1 MLIAVRGLRLLVF
14 AAGLF
19 LTAAAGSGRLL
30 RLPVLL
36 FVAAVRLLA
45 GSRVIPVLSAVV
57 SRRRLL
63 LPFVLILSAAPGDL
77 ARSLLGDDATPEQI
91 AEKKAEMGLDQPL
104 HKQLLSFFGG
114 LLHGDLG
121 TSIFSGKPVVE
132 ELAKR
137 FPKTLTLAVGGT
149 LFGAAVGVLLGI
161 IAAIHRNKFA
171 DNLIMVLSLLTV
183 STPSFF
189 LALILMLIFCLNL
202 RWLPS
207 IGMDTWQGAILP
219 IATLGLQAIG
229 SIART
234 TRSAMLDV
242 IHQDYIR
249 TSRSRGVPERV
260 ITYRHAFKNALIPVL
275 TTIGLRFGGLLA
287 GATLVETVFSIPG
300 IGRFV
305 VDSVSNRDYPAIQGA
320 VLVLAVT
327 FVLVNTLVDLLYA
340 AVDPRVKY
348 D

>member
-1 MLIAVRGLRLLVF
+1 MLFILSLIVF
-14 AAGLF
+14 MM
-19 LTAAAGSGRLL
+19 
-30 RLPVLL
+30 
-36 FVAAVRLLA
+36 VRL
-45 GSRVIPVLSAVV
+45 I
-57 SRRRLL
+57 
-63 LPFVLILSAAPGDL
+63 PGDPVDMM
-77 ARSLLGDDATPEQI
+77 LGMDIPKDTKEY
-91 AEKKAEMGLDQPL
+91 ERERLGLNDPL
-104 HKQLLSFFGG
+104 YIQYFRFVGNA
-114 LLHGDLG
+114 LHGDLG

-161 IAAIHRNKFA
+161 
-171 DNLIMVLSLLTV
+171 
-183 STPSFF
+183 
-189 LALILMLIFCLNL
+189 
-202 RWLPS
+202 
-207 IGMDTWQGAILP
+207 
-219 IATLGLQAIG
+219 
-229 SIART
+229 IART

-340 AVDPRVKY
+340 AVAPRVK
-348 D
+348 

>member
-1 MLIAVRGLRLLVF
+1 MGKYIVKRILQVIPMLFILSLIVF
-14 AAGLF
+14 MM
-19 LTAAAGSGRLL
+19 
-30 RLPVLL
+30 
-36 FVAAVRLLA
+36 VRL
-45 GSRVIPVLSAVV
+45 I
-57 SRRRLL
+57 
-63 LPFVLILSAAPGDL
+63 PGDPVDMM
-77 ARSLLGDDATPEQI
+77 LGMDIPKDTKEY
-91 AEKKAEMGLDQPL
+91 ERERLGLNDPL
-104 HKQLLSFFGG
+104 YIQYFRFVGNA
-114 LLHGDLG
+114 LHGDLG

-137 FPKTLTLAVGGT
+137 FPKTLTLAVGGTLFGGT

-207 IGMDTWQGAILP
+207 IGMDTWQGAVLP